1 MKREV
6 IDCEK
11 MLAKYVSNAG
21 SYPKYRNSYNSVIK
35 KGIQCLRCANYLN
48 RCFIKED
55 IQGHPWR
62 SGD

>member
-35 KGIQCLRCANYLN
+35 KGNSMLKMRKLFEQMLHKRRYTGTSLAV
-48 RCFIKED
+48 
-55 IQGHPWR
+55 W
-62 SGD
+62 